1 MDGGLLKKIKVIQNI
16 IFNNFYAKLMK
27 KYPLILDN
35 VKEFDKR
42 KAKKE
47 PVKVIKNTNI

>member
-16 IFNNFYAKLMK
+16 IFTNFYAKLIK
-27 KYPLILDN
+27 RYPLILDN
-35 VKEFDKR
+35 VKEFDNR

-47 PVKVIKNTNI
+47 PVKVTKNVNI